1 MALLETNKLT
11 KRFSGL
17 AAVTDLDISVNKGQ
31 ILGLIGP
38 NGAGKTTTFN
48 LLSGVLV
55 PTSGKVIY
63 KGKDVTGHQPYK
75 LARLGMVRTFQLATV
90 FQDLSV
96 LDNMRVA
103 LHYRSKVGFLQT
115 LFESPAMARKH
126 ETKVLEYAKKLLVM
140 AGLDRFSDQR
150 AGSLPGG
157 YQKLM
162 SIIIAMAVEPE
173 LLLLDE
179 PVRGLD
185 AEEIAVLIRLV
196 KSIRDDRGTGVIMV
210 EHNMKVVMDHCE
222 YVVVINFGKKI
233 AEGTPAQIAGDKR
246 VIEAYLG
253 SE

>member
-1 MALLETNKLT
+1 MALLETHKLT
-11 KRFSGL
+11 KRFIGL
-17 AAVTDLDISVNKGQ
+17 NAVTDLDIAVNKGQ

-48 LLSGVLV
+48 LISGMLL
-55 PTSGKVIY
+55 PTSGRIEY
-63 KGKDVTGHQPYK
+63 KGKDITGYK
-75 LARLGMVRTFQLATV
+75 PHILARMGMVRTFQLATV

-96 LDNMRVA
+96 MDNLRVA

-115 LFESPAMARKH
+115 LFETPGMTRKH
-126 ETKVLEYAKKLLVM
+126 ENQARETAMKLLNM
-140 AGLDRFSDQR
+140 SDLSHFADQR

-162 SIIIAMAVEPE
+162 SIVIAMAVEPE

-185 AEEIAVLIRLV
+185 AEEIAILISLV
-196 KSIRDDRGTGVIMV
+196 KSIRDERGTGVIIV
-210 EHNMKVVMDHCE
+210 EHNMKVIMDHCE
-222 YVVVINFGKKI
+222 YIVVIAFGKKI